1 MIFSQLQYFPI
12 ITPFLALFGA
22 MLGLLV
28 LILQIRI
35 FRYAFTSLGITSVS
49 ATFILLACLAG
60 SFINVPIGVM
70 GPNSEIIEQEIVHH
84 GMHYVVPKLDTKDV
98 ILAINVGGAIIPL
111 LLSIFLMNRH
121 HLWLKGLI
129 SSALVA
135 AICYN
140 LTEPVHG
147 IGLALPSFVPPLAAV
162 IVALVVSWRDAG
174 ILAYICGTLGTLIGG
189 DLFNLDKIVGLG
201 APVASIGGAGTFDGI
216 FLTGI
221 IAVLLAGMLE
231 HKRAPRMP
239 MYP

>member
-1 MIFSQLQYFPI
+1 VIFSQLQYFPI
-12 ITPFLALFGA
+12 TTPFLALFGA

-35 FRYAFTSLGITSVS
+35 FRYAFTSLGITP
-49 ATFILLACLAG
+49 AGTTFILLACLAG
-60 SFINVPIGVM
+60 SLINIPIGVM
-70 GPNSEIIEQEIVHH
+70 GPNSGIIEQEIVHH
-84 GMHYVVPKLDTKDV
+84 GMHYVVPKLDSKDV
-98 ILAINVGGAIIPL
+98 ILAVNVGGAIIPL

-121 HLWLKGLI
+121 HLWLKALI
-129 SSALVA
+129 SSTLVA
-135 AICYN
+135 TICYN

-174 ILAYICGTLGTLIGG
+174 ILAYICGTIGTLIGG
-189 DLFNLDKIVGLG
+189 DLLNLDKIVGLG
-201 APVASIGGAGTFDGI
+201 APVASISGAGTFDGI

-231 HKRAPRMP
+231 HKRTTRMP
-239 MYP
+239 MHP

>member
-1 MIFSQLQYFPI
+1 MIFSQLQYFPV
-12 ITPFLALFGA
+12 TAPFLALFGA

-28 LILQIRI
+28 LIIQIKL
-35 FRYAFTSLGITSVS
+35 FRYAFVSLGISP
-49 ATFILLACLAG
+49 ANAMFILLACLAG
-60 SFINVPIGVM
+60 SFINIPIGVM
-70 GPNSEIIEQEIVHH
+70 GPNSEIIEQEIVYY

-129 SSALVA
+129 SSTLVA

-174 ILAYICGTLGTLIGG
+174 ILAYICGTIGTLIGG
-189 DLFNLDKIVGLG
+189 DLLNLDKIVGLG

-216 FLTGI
+216 FLAGI

-231 HKRAPRMP
+231 HKRTTRLSIIN
-239 MYP
+239 